1 MVSHRNIACNT
12 ADIVQYLELTAADR
26 VLAVLPFSYCFGASL
41 LHTHLSAG
49 ASIVLVSSFMFPE
62 KVLDELRDRACTGFA
77 GVPSTYQ
84 ILLRKTTFARR
95 EFPALRWFQQAGGRL
110 PDPFIRELRAAH
122 PDVRYFLMYGQTEA
136 TARLSYLPP
145 ELLDEK
151 FGSIGRGLAHAAL
164 QVLKKDGQPVTPGSD
179 EVGEIVAGG
188 ENITHGYWRD
198 PEETAKYFR
207 DGKLYTGDLARVDA
221 DGYIFVVDRSRD
233 FIKSMGYRVSAREI
247 EDVLAAHHAVVQ
259 SAVIGVPDELWGEAI
274 YAYVVPLA
282 RAAVSEE
289 TLLAFCNARLPNAKV
304 PRRIILLDRLP
315 MNAAGKIMKEE
326 LRSGFTP

>member
-1 MVSHRNIACNT
+1 
-12 ADIVQYLELTAADR
+12 
-26 VLAVLPFSYCFGASL
+26 
-41 LHTHLSAG
+41 
-49 ASIVLVSSFMFPE
+49 
-62 KVLDELRDRACTGFA
+62 
-77 GVPSTYQ
+77 
-84 ILLRKTTFARR
+84 
-95 EFPALRWFQQAGGRL
+95 
-110 PDPFIRELRAAH
+110 
-122 PDVRYFLMYGQTEA
+122 
-136 TARLSYLPP
+136 
-145 ELLDEK
+145 
-151 FGSIGRGLAHAAL
+151 
-164 QVLKKDGQPVTPGSD
+164 LKKDGQPVTPGSD